1 MHART
6 DLWTPGLNFTL
17 NTLTLRE
24 VATEGVSKRGAK
36 THLPSLMGFASRVS
50 VLFFILVT
58 GAVANDQ
65 IFTTSGERRGATLDL
80 TSAIGYPPPKH
91 THNEYTTWSMSLDD
105 SLVE

>member
-1 MHART
+1 LQIILGSVHART
-6 DLWTPGLNFTL
+6 DLWTPGLNFTV

-58 GAVANDQ
+58 SAVANDQ
-65 IFTTSGERRGATLDL
+65 IFTTSGERRGAALDL
-80 TSAIGYPPPKH
+80 TGPIEFHHPLSIVGPK
-91 THNEYTTWSMSLDD
+91 SLDV
-105 SLVE
+105 S